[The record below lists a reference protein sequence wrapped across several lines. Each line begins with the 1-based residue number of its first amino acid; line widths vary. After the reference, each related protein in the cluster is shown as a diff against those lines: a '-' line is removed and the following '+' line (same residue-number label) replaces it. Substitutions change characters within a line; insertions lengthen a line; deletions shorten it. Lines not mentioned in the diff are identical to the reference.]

1 MSTEIKFVTSE
12 THEKNAK
19 GETCYQA
26 QLRHNAVLNEKE
38 TKQAFAAHSGK
49 RLSDVTYYVDSLSE
63 FIAQAVTD
71 GHRLDFGGFSVG
83 LNPTFHVRNQNPSG
97 CWGFAHRSS
106 LHSRFRRVG
115 SFA

>member
-12 THEKNAK
+12 AHEKNAR

-38 TKQAFAAHSGK
+38 TKQAFAAHSGR

-71 GHRLDFGGFSVG
+71 GHRLDFGNTDYKLTGPLKRGSYWLVIQSRYKDEPA
-83 LNPTFHVRNQNPSG
+83 LIRVR
-97 CWGFAHRSS
+97 
-106 LHSRFRRVG
+106 RRVTV
-115 SFA
+115 